1 MHVDRGSTINLTCVA
16 KFSPA
21 PPPDVEW
28 YHNGEVS
35 EHEKKRGTKKPFK
48 PYLCLMPLA
57 PGADKVPTRADTET
71 EQWRGG
77 GIKKK

>member
-28 YHNGEVS
+28 YHN
-35 EHEKKRGTKKPFK
+35 
-48 PYLCLMPLA
+48 
-57 PGADKVPTRADTET
+57 DKVRESERSDTLLYSAVMCC
-71 EQWRGG
+71 
-77 GIKKK
+77 ILHKSNI